1 MSVSRSYNYLTYF
14 TDSIFRTGG
23 VTYLM
28 RSGAVAVIVIYS
40 LLIVI
45 QTTEGRKNL
54 GNIKV
59 NVYVNAFEILRFA
72 LNDN

>member
-28 RSGAVAVIVIYS
+28 RSGAVAVIVTYGTY
-40 LLIVI
+40 LTVAGDA
-45 QTTEGRKNL
+45 EN
-54 GNIKV
+54 KV
-59 NVYVNAFEILRFA
+59 L
-72 LNDN
+72 